1 MLPPAPKT
9 QSVYDRIYRLVERI
23 PAGQVATYGQLAR
36 MAECTARQA
45 GYAMAAAPPGLPWH
59 RVINSR
65 GEISLRRQGGG
76 EIRQRRL
83 LRAEGIRFDR
93 RGRLDLPTY
102 HWPGPGWAWLQ
113 RHGYAPETT

>member
-1 MLPPAPKT
+1 MRWPPRPRAHTNGP
-9 QSVYDRIYRLVERI
+9 SPVSCSL
-23 PAGQVATYGQLAR
+23 
-36 MAECTARQA
+36 
-45 GYAMAAAPPGLPWH
+45 AAAPPGLPWH